1 MVCEMDKTIRVR
13 KMNEIPPDDDL
24 AWWLTQS
31 PEKRLDAVEI
41 LRRQFYG
48 DTERIQRVARIIKQA

>member
-1 MVCEMDKTIRVR
+1 MEKTIRVR

-24 AWWLTQS
+24 TWWLTQS

-48 DTERIQRVARIIKQA
+48 DSERIQRVARIIKQA